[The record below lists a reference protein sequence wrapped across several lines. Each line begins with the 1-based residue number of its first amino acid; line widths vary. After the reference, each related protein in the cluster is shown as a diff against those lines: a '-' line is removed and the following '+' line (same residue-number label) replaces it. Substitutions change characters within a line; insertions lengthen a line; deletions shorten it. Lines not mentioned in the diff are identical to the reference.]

1 MSFALFIVGSELS
14 ETSGVSMKGSF
25 GEGIFK
31 SFDLLFGFFD
41 VPFDVFE
48 GALFDFAPFFTVG
61 PGRNGSWFGQSHL
74 YLATIGRASRNIKND
89 GTFASAI
96 LGVVAHI
103 GNKDTV
109 FDDPDFGSEAIDEV
123 AVM

>member
-1 MSFALFIVGSELS
+1 MSFALFIVGSELG
-14 ETSGVSMKGSF
+14 ETRSIGMQGSF
-25 GEGIFK
+25 REGSFK
-31 SFDLLFGFFD
+31 IFDLLFGFFD
-41 VPFDVFE
+41 VPLDVFD
-48 GALFDFAPFFTVG
+48 GALFDFTPFFTVG

-96 LGVVAHI
+96 LGIVAHI

-109 FDDPDFGSEAIDEV
+109 FDDPDFGSEPIDEV